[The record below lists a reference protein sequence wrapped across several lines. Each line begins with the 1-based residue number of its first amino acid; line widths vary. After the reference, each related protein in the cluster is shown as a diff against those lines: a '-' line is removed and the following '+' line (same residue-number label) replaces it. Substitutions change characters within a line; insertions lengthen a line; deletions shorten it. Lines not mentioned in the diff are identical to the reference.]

1 MIKFDALIQAIYKS
15 VQDAVIDVE
24 TKNFPHIDHF
34 FCKIDPSNIEAEN
47 CSDPNLPNAQY
58 RPKMVT
64 MEFPKRTVNG
74 IENVQV
80 NVPLIVL
87 SPVTTQRVAR
97 TTLTTDLEIAT
108 DESGNLQVS
117 FPTQGTQQQPDVQQ
131 SNARI
136 EITIETGEPPEG
148 LRKVI
153 DGYERVLRA
162 QLPG

>member
-15 VQDAVIDVE
+15 VQDAVIFVE
-24 TKNFPHIDHF
+24 TKNCPHLDHF
-34 FCKIDPSNIEAEN
+34 FCKIDPSNIEAES
-47 CSDPNLPNAQY
+47 CSDPNLPSAQY

-64 MEFPKRTVNG
+64 MEFPKRTVDG
-74 IENVQV
+74 IENVQID
-80 NVPLIVL
+80 VPLIVL
-87 SPVTTQRVAR
+87 SPVTTQRVTQ

-117 FPTQGTQQQPDVQQ
+117 FPSQGSDVQQ

-136 EITIETGEPPEG
+136 EITIETGETPEG